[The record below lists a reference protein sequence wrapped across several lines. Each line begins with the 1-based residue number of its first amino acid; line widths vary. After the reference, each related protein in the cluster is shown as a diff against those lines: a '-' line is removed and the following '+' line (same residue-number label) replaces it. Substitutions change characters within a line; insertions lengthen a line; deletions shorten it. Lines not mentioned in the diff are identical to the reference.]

1 MVGNPHVAKLLAD
14 GRWKELDA
22 DPIARVTA
30 ALSYLASNGGLLIFG
45 SDTPSDPTY
54 ANPPGLNGRLEMR
67 RWTEAGVTPARLFR
81 AATISNAK
89 FFGLEEEIGTVQ
101 EGKRADLL
109 LMTKD
114 PFLDASAF
122 DAIDIVILGGHVFR
136 RSELSARVGR

>member
-1 MVGNPHVAKLLAD
+1 
-14 GRWKELDA
+14 
-22 DPIARVTA
+22 
-30 ALSYLASNGGLLIFG
+30 
-45 SDTPSDPTY
+45 
-54 ANPPGLNGRLEMR
+54 MR